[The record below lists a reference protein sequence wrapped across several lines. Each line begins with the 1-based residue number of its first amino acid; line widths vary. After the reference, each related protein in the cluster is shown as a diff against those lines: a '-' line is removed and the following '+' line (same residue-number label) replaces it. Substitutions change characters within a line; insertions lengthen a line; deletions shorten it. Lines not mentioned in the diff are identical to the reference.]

1 MGFKE
6 EPFEAPRDGIDN
18 MLQAI
23 ANGELPPQEGDVANL
38 GDLSNRFKSREQE
51 A

>member
-1 MGFKE
+1 VGFKKK
-6 EPFEAPRDGIDN
+6 PFEAPRDGIEI

-23 ANGELPPQEGDVANL
+23 ANGELAPQDGDIANL
-38 GDLSNRFKSREQE
+38 VDLSNRFKSREQE